1 MKSLLTR
8 SFALSSLLCASLV
21 FSQEWTEPITIGNGY
36 TPDFDIDPVSGKLF
50 IVHHNNG
57 LIYTEMDA
65 KGNFLVQEPITPANG
80 DATGRGQFGATIA
93 FDPKTGRAHVCY
105 RINVDAA
112 KDLYDIFYLRRN
124 ADGTWTRPL
133 RIVQGKERAYSVR
146 LDVDNNG
153 IAHVVHGE
161 ADGAEPFGVATYIRI
176 NNGVID
182 QTIPDLRKYRVDDRV
197 ELSVGQNNTI
207 HVILSSPDDLVG
219 GSAVTYYAS
228 TDGGATLPKYADIHD
243 IGTAKGRNGNAD
255 VVVDK
260 NGNVHFAYG
269 SAGFPAGAGSP
280 TLHYVQYN
288 GETKIRDV
296 VVNEEDELQAWDPHG
311 LGIGSVATSD
321 DGKLVVMAYQITSG
335 GQLRARLSKDAGATW
350 SNFTPLASQ
359 CGGDE
364 GRDKQIVR
372 GRNNTFYLVYPS
384 FKAVHLRIL
393 KAANDAPVANAGG
406 PYTGKEGTAINFDA
420 SKSTGDVPI
429 VLYRWDWTNDGVYD
443 DSSASAKMSHTYPDN
458 FTGSAKLQVKGQDG
472 LRGTAL
478 AQVTVANV
486 APVAE
491 AGGPYAGGVNK
502 AIALSG
508 SATDAGTAD
517 VFTYAWD
524 LDNNGTFEKPGQNVN
539 ATFATTGAKKVKLQV
554 KDDDGGVSVDSATVN
569 IGSNAPSVTKIPDQT
584 IQEGQS
590 FTDIVLDNFVTDFDH
605 ADNQMTWTASGQVK
619 LKVTIV
625 NRIAKVA
632 VPDSEFVGTE
642 QITFTAKDPE
652 NNTGATLA
660 AFKVN
665 GVNDAP
671 RVTVIPAQRVN
682 EGKPFEKITLDNF
695 VFDPDHADNQ
705 IVWSATGQV
714 NLVVSILNRIAT
726 IAPADSEWAGTER
739 IDFTAKD
746 PTGAQA
752 TIAQVRF
759 TIDPVN
765 DAPRLAVVPEQIINR
780 GGTFPALDLGPFT
793 KDPDDPL
800 ATLELSASGNVQ
812 LIPAINGLSVTML
825 TPNVTFTGSES
836 VTFTVKDPA
845 GASGSRVVKF
855 TVKDVNTSPR
865 WLNSKN
871 YAFNEDDTLHIPL
884 DDLRARVVDNE
895 DPKENFI
902 FYITQG
908 QNVKAFTSE
917 SHFNIYANPN
927 WNGTETVGLVV
938 TDGRRGRD
946 TVATQIRVDA
956 VADPLRNFSVISPV
970 GLLYSVVPQSMQFS
984 WQSTSDPDHPGAALS
999 YVVSVTYDNASFD
1012 QIFLQRTVNSAT
1024 KLDVTNPAGAGFVK
1038 DRRYYWR
1045 VEAFSTSNLTKLS
1058 TNNGSFT
1065 IGTVSVDE
1073 TGAERPEAFTLMPN
1087 YPNPFNPQTTIAFD
1101 LARAGEVLVSIYN
1114 AEGKL
1119 ITTLV
1124 EGELRAGGHKVVW
1137 DAKGVASGVYFV
1149 ELRVHDKGSVI
1160 YQARQKMSL
1169 LR

>member
-1 MKSLLTR
+1 MKSLVLR
-8 SFALSSLLCASLV
+8 SLILSGLLCAGLA
-21 FSQEWTEPITIGNGY
+21 FSQEWTDPITIGNGY

-65 KGNFLVQEPITPANG
+65 KGNFLVQEPIAPANG
-80 DATGRGQFGATIA
+80 DAIGRGQFGATIA
-93 FDPKTGRAHVCY
+93 FDPKTGRAQVCY

-112 KDLYDIFYLRRN
+112 KDLYDIFYIRRK
-124 ADGTWTRPL
+124 ADGTWTAPL

-146 LDVDNNG
+146 FDVDNNG
-153 IAHVVHGE
+153 VAHVVHGE
-161 ADGAEPFGVATYIRI
+161 ADGVEPFGVATYLRI
-176 NNGVID
+176 TNGVVD
-182 QTIPDLRKYRVDDRV
+182 QTIPNLRKYRVDDRV
-197 ELSVGQNNTI
+197 ELSVAQDNSI

-255 VVVDK
+255 VVVD
-260 NGNVHFAYG
+260 NTGNVHFAYG
-269 SAGFPAGAGSP
+269 SAGFPNEDGP
-280 TLHYVQYN
+280 RTLHYVRYN

-296 VVNEEDELQAWDPHG
+296 IVNDTDELQPWHHG
-311 LGIGSVATSD
+311 GGIGSVGVSD
-321 DGKLVVMAYQITSG
+321 DGKLVVMAYQVTDG
-335 GQLRARLSKDAGATW
+335 GQLRARLSKDGGETW
-350 SNFTPLASQ
+350 SDFTPLASQ
-359 CGGDE
+359 CGGEE
-364 GRDKQIVR
+364 GRDKQLVR
-372 GRNNTFYLVYPS
+372 GRNNTFYLIYPS
-384 FKAVHLRIL
+384 SKAVHLRIL

-406 PYTGKEGTAINFDA
+406 PYTGKEGTAVNFDA
-420 SKSTGDVPI
+420 SKSAGDVPI
-429 VLYRWDWTNDGVYD
+429 TLYRWDWTNDGVYD
-443 DSSASAKMSHTYPDN
+443 DSSASAKMSHTYLDN

-472 LRGTAL
+472 LRSTAL

-502 AIALSG
+502 AVALSG
-508 SATDAGTAD
+508 NATDVGTAD

-524 LDNNGTFEKPGQNVN
+524 LDNNGSFEKPGQNVN
-539 ATFATTGAKKVKLQV
+539 VTFATTGLKKVKLQV

-569 IGSNAPSVTKIPDQT
+569 VGSNAPNVTKIPDQT
-584 IQEGQS
+584 IQEGQN
-590 FTDIVLDNFVTDFDH
+590 FTDITLDNFVTDFDH
-605 ADNQMTWTASGQVK
+605 NDNQITWTASGQVK
-619 LKVTIV
+619 LKVTIA

-652 NNTGATLA
+652 NNTGTSLTT
-660 AFKVN
+660 FKVN

-671 RVTVIPAQRVN
+671 RVTAIPAQRVN

-705 IVWSATGQV
+705 ITWSATGQV

-739 IDFTAKD
+739 IDFIAKD
-746 PTGAQA
+746 PAGAQA
-752 TIAQVRF
+752 TSAQVRF

-765 DAPRLAVVPEQIINR
+765 DAPRIAVVPEQIINR
-780 GGTFPALDLGPFT
+780 GSTFPVLDLSTFT
-793 KDPDDPL
+793 KDPDDLL

-812 LIPAINGLSVTML
+812 LIPAINGLTVTML
-825 TPNVTFTGSES
+825 TPSATFTGSES
-836 VTFTVKDPA
+836 VTFTVKDPT

-855 TVKDVNTSPR
+855 TVRDVNTPPR

-871 YAFNEDDTLHIPL
+871 YNFNEDDTLQIPL
-884 DDLRARVVDNE
+884 DELRARAADNE
-895 DPKENFI
+895 DPKENFV

-908 QNVKAFTSE
+908 VNVKAFTSE
-917 SHFNIYANPN
+917 SHFNIFANPN
-927 WNGTETVGLVV
+927 WNGTETIGLVV

-946 TVATQIRVDA
+946 TVATQITVRA
-956 VADPLRNFSVISPV
+956 VVDPLRDFTVISPV
-970 GLLYSVVPQSMQFS
+970 GLLYSVVPGSIQFN
-984 WQSTSDPDHPGAALS
+984 WQATSDPDHPGATLS
-999 YVVSVTYDNASFD
+999 YVVSVNYDDD
-1012 QIFLQRTVNSAT
+1012 QFQKVFIQRTVNSAT
-1024 KLDVTNPAGAGFVK
+1024 KLDLSTAGAGFVI

-1058 TNNGSFT
+1058 SKSGSFV

-1073 TGAERPEAFTLMPN
+1073 TGAERPEAFTLKPN
-1087 YPNPFNPQTTIAFD
+1087 YPNPFNPQTTIAFE

-1124 EGELRAGGHKVVW
+1124 EGELRAGGHKAVW

-1169 LR
+1169 VR

>member
-1 MKSLLTR
+1 MKKFLLR
-8 SFALSSLLCASLV
+8 SFAWSSLFCASLA
-21 FSQEWTEPITIGNGY
+21 FAQEWSDPITIGNGY

-65 KGNFLVQEPITPANG
+65 KGNFLVQEPIDPANG
-80 DATGRGQFGATIA
+80 DAIGRGQFGATIA

-112 KDLYDIFYLRRN
+112 KDLYDIFYIRRK
-124 ADGTWTRPL
+124 ADGTWTAPL
-133 RIVQGKERAYSVR
+133 RIVQAKERAYSVR
-146 LDVDNNG
+146 MDIDNNG
-153 IAHVVHGE
+153 VAHVAHGE
-161 ADGAEPFGVATYIRI
+161 ADGVEPFGVASYIRI
-176 NNGVID
+176 TNGVVD

-197 ELSVGQNNTI
+197 ELSVGADNAI
-207 HVILSSPDDLVG
+207 HVILSSPDDLAN

-243 IGTAKGRNGNAD
+243 LGTAKGRNGNAD
-255 VVVDK
+255 VTVDK

-269 SAGFPAGAGSP
+269 SAGFPNEAGP
-280 TLHYVQYN
+280 RTLHYVRYS

-296 VVNEEDELQAWDPHG
+296 IVNEAEELQSWHHG
-311 LGIGSVATSD
+311 GGIGSVGVSD
-321 DGKLVVMAYQITSG
+321 DGKLVVMAYQVTDG
-335 GQLRARLSKDAGATW
+335 GQLRARLSKDGGVTW
-350 SNFTPLASQ
+350 SDFTPLASQ
-359 CGGDE
+359 CGGEE
-364 GRDKQIVR
+364 GRDKQLVR

-384 FKAVHLRIL
+384 SKAVHLRIL

-443 DSSASAKMSHTYPDN
+443 DSSAAAKMSHTYPDN
-458 FTGSAKLQVKGQDG
+458 FNGSVKLQVKGQDG
-472 LRGTAL
+472 LRSTAL

-508 SATDAGTAD
+508 SATDVGTAD

-524 LDNNGTFEKPGQNVN
+524 LDNNGSFEKPGQNVN

-605 ADNQMTWTASGQVK
+605 TDNQITWTASGQVK
-619 LKVTIV
+619 LKVTIT

-632 VPDSEFVGTE
+632 LPDSEFVGTE

-652 NNTGATLA
+652 NNTGTSLTT
-660 AFKVN
+660 FKVN

-671 RVTVIPAQRVN
+671 RVTIIPAQRVN

-705 IVWSATGQV
+705 VIWSATGQV
-714 NLVVSILNRIAT
+714 NLVVSIVNRIAT

-746 PTGAQA
+746 PAGAQA

-765 DAPRLAVVPEQIINR
+765 DAPRIVVVPEQIINR
-780 GGTFPALDLGPFT
+780 GGTFPTLDLSTFT
-793 KDPDDPL
+793 KDPDDAL

-825 TPNVTFTGSES
+825 TPSATFTGSES
-836 VTFTVKDPA
+836 ITFTVKDPA

-855 TVKDVNTSPR
+855 TVRDVNTPPR
-865 WLNSKN
+865 WLNSRN
-871 YAFNEDDTLHIPL
+871 YSFNEDDTLQIPL
-884 DDLRARVVDNE
+884 DDLRARVADNE

-908 QNVKAFTSE
+908 VNVKAFTSE

-927 WNGTETVGLVV
+927 WNGTETIGLVV

-956 VADPLRNFSVISPV
+956 VADPLRSFTVISPV
-970 GLLYSVVPQSMQFS
+970 GLLYSVVPGSIQFN
-984 WQSTSDPDHPGAALS
+984 WQATSDPDHPGATLS
-999 YVVSVTYDNASFD
+999 YVVSVTYDTENFD
-1012 QIFLQRTVNSAT
+1012 QIFLQRTVNSAI
-1024 KLDVTNPAGAGFVK
+1024 KLDLNTAGAGFIM

-1045 VEAFSTSNLTKLS
+1045 VEAFSTSNLTRVS
-1058 TNNGSFT
+1058 TKNGSFT
-1065 IGTVSVDE
+1065 IGDPKVSVDE
-1073 TGAERPEAFTLMPN
+1073 STTERPEAFTLKPN
-1087 YPNPFNPQTTIAFD
+1087 YPNPFNPQTTIAFE

-1124 EGELRAGGHKVVW
+1124 EGQLRAGGHNVVW